1 MKIFKRFFIILLMI
15 PTTMIDTMCIMAAFV
30 FKGED
35 RDFELTRWLDKK
47 IENET
52 KK

>member
-1 MKIFKRFFIILLMI
+1 MKIFKRFLLTLLII
-15 PTTMIDTMCIMAAFV
+15 PTVMMDTMYIMAVFV

-35 RDFELTRWLDKK
+35 RDFELTRWLDEK